1 MIKLIFGWKNCKIET
16 LDVRGQCFFCRMC
29 PSQQFWQGDYL
40 STSCQNVAISSDPGR
55 VAQMILPD
63 IRSVMTRSQDT
74 RLLFLPANTEAL
86 YNLLMSHKVE
96 LRWGQRWR
104 SGFRFCWLISFG
116 RRVIVWDRVALRLV
130 NYFEKES
137 LGEVG
142 LRLVIPVWLT
152 GQGREGLTI
161 WSRGGATHL
170 SSARKT
176 WQVTTIVI
184 IITMIANEIIN
195 KATKNQGAF
204 QKKQVN
210 RRKTTH
216 VPSNAMW
223 SHIENVWL
231 DCKQISLLDYLQIY
245 LCNLRR
251 CSNHAG
257 LLPVMIFYEAKS
269 IVRALPKQRAGL
281 LCLMMQKRGQAII
294 RVLCDRVLGPPT
306 LQNRE
311 N

>member
-1 MIKLIFGWKNCKIET
+1 MWLRWSN
-16 LDVRGQCFFCRMC
+16 
-29 PSQQFWQGDYL
+29 
-40 STSCQNVAISSDPGR
+40 
-55 VAQMILPD
+55 PD
-63 IRSVMTRSQDT
+63 IRSASVSDDT
-74 RLLFLPANTEAL
+74 LSRHTALVPPKSNTEAL

-96 LRWGQRWR
+96 QRWGQRRR
-104 SGFRFCWLISFG
+104 SDFRFCWLISFG
-116 RRVIVWDRVALRLV
+116 RRVIALWDRVALRLV
-130 NYFEKES
+130 NYFRKES

-161 WSRGGATHL
+161 WSRGAATHL

-176 WQVTTIVI
+176 WQVTAIVI
-184 IITMIANEIIN
+184 IITMIANKIIN
-195 KATKNQGAF
+195 KATKEPFKRNRPTEEKQGMC
-204 QKKQVN
+204 
-210 RRKTTH
+210 
-216 VPSNAMW
+216 PAMW
-223 SHIENVWL
+223 SLIENVWL
-231 DCKQISLLDYLQIY
+231 DCKQISLLNYLKIY

-269 IVRALPKQRAGL
+269 IARGLPKQRAGL

-294 RVLCDRVLGPPT
+294 RVLCDRVFGPPT